1 MTAPHRKWSVK
12 VETPDGE
19 KIDAHIR
26 VSHDHVVISSTKWW
40 FRLTLDDADVM
51 GASVQAAADAGHE
64 QEAANAASKQESGG
78 E

>member
-1 MTAPHRKWSVK
+1 MA
-12 VETPDGE
+12 E

-40 FRLTLDDADVM
+40 FRVALDDADVLW
-51 GASVQAAADAGHE
+51 ASVQAAV
-64 QEAANAASKQESGG
+64 NAAREQSGG